1 MIKVVIPVAGAGTML
16 RPHTHTQPK
25 PLVPIAGKPILAHI
39 IDAWCEYGIKDF
51 IFITGYL
58 ADKIETFIKEFYGT
72 KIKATFVYQEPRKG
86 SAHAIW
92 VAKSLLEKE
101 DSFIIALGDTIVEM
115 DFQQFLQSAENLVAL
130 KKVEK
135 PCAFGIAV
143 IGNENEIVQ
152 LVEKPRIPKSNM
164 ALVGVYKITSVSLFF
179 ESIEYLL
186 NNKKEE
192 KQNNLPCEYQLT
204 EALMHMLNRGE
215 KIGYVEAQRWFD
227 CGKKDT
233 LLEANATLLSQ
244 RSFETSLSH
253 HYPTCIIRQ
262 PVRIGK
268 NCEITN
274 AIIGPHVAIGDNTK
288 IRNSIIS
295 NSIIGSYSQIEHVVL
310 NQSIIGNDSTL
321 QGMEQRLNLGD
332 SAEIS
337 FKN

>member
-1 MIKVVIPVAGAGTML
+1 MTKVVIPVAGAGTML

-39 IDAWCEYGIKDF
+39 IDAWRENGIKEF

-58 ADKIETFIKEFYGT
+58 ADKIETFVKENYGT
-72 KIKATFVYQEPRKG
+72 KINATFVYQEPRKG

-92 VAKSLLEKE
+92 VAKSFLEKE
-101 DSFIIALGDTIVEM
+101 DFFIIALGDTIVEM
-115 DFQQFLQSAENLVAL
+115 DFQQFFKHTENLVAL

-135 PCAFGIAV
+135 PTAFGIAV
-143 IGNENEIVQ
+143 IGNEGEVIQ

-164 ALVGVYKITSVSLFF
+164 ALVGVYKIASVPLFF
-179 ESIEYLL
+179 ESIQYLL
-186 NNKKEE
+186 NHKEE
-192 KQNNLPCEYQLT
+192 EKPSHLPCEYQLT
-204 EALMHMLNRGE
+204 EALMQMLRRGE
-215 KIGYVEAQRWFD
+215 KIAYIEAQRWFD

-244 RSFETSLSH
+244 RNFETSLSQ

-262 PVRIGK
+262 PVRIGA
-268 NCEITN
+268 NCEISN

-288 IRNSIIS
+288 IQNSIIS
-295 NSIIGSYSQIEHVVL
+295 NSIIGSYSQIENVVL
-310 NQSIIGNDSTL
+310 NQSIIGNDSIL
-321 QGMEQRLNLGD
+321 QGMEQSLNLGD

-337 FKN
+337 FKS